1 MASTSSVSSGSD
13 PSSLYTASDAAARL
27 PQKVLGQKDFMKLL
41 AVQFQMQDPMK
52 PKEDTEFI
60 AQTAQFTALENST
73 AMTAEL
79 AQLRLDQQRVVATSY
94 LGRQV
99 TIDLAD
105 KGTISGN
112 VTAIDNSG
120 SAPRIVVDGK
130 PYSLSAVLRVEPS
143 VVSAPAT
150 AAQTVGA

>member
-1 MASTSSVSSGSD
+1 MASSISSVSSSSGSTYGVND
-13 PSSLYTASDAAARL
+13 TASRI
-27 PQKVLGQKDFMKLL
+27 PQKVLGQHDFMKLL

-94 LGRQV
+94 LGNQV
-99 TIDLAD
+99 TLDGGKD
-105 KGTISGN
+105 GQ
-112 VTAIDNSG
+112 VTGPATAVDNSG
-120 SAPRIVVDGK
+120 DEPRIVVNGK
-130 PYSLSAVLRVEPS
+130 AYSLSAVLRVEPS
-143 VVSAPAT
+143 VVSAPS
-150 AAQTVGA
+150 AASKIEGA